1 MKINCWIFLD
11 ILLCVWYFT
20 VEHGRV
26 FLFYKKLG
34 KGDFM
39 AKKKVEKENKEKKSL
54 WSRVMTFCH
63 GVKVESKRIH
73 WISKKELAKYSVAT
87 LIFVIFFSMFFY
99 LVDVIY
105 ALVHSLIG

>member
-1 MKINCWIFLD
+1 M
-11 ILLCVWYFT
+11 WYFT
-20 VEHGRV
+20 VEHRRV
-26 FLFYKKLG
+26 FLFYKKIG

-39 AKKKVEKENKEKKSL
+39 AKKKVEKENKDKKSL
-54 WSRVMTFCH
+54 WNRFMTFCH
-63 GVKVESKRIH
+63 GVKAESKRIH

-105 ALVHSLIG
+105 ALVHLLIG